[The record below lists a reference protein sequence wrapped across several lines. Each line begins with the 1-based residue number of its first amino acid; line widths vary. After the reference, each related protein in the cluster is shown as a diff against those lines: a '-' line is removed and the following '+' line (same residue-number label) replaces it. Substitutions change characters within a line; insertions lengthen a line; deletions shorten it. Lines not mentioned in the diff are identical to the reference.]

1 MNISTFITELR
12 NTDRYIQH
20 IYTEGSCYK
29 LYVLLS
35 KMYKGTIPYISKNK
49 NHIIIRY
56 RNVYYDINGKV
67 DNIDGYTK
75 LKKEEIPMVDK
86 WSFYNKN
93 LLQIS
98 ECPICD
104 EPIVYK
110 NK

>member
-1 MNISTFITELR
+1 
-12 NTDRYIQH
+12 
-20 IYTEGSCYK
+20 
-29 LYVLLS
+29 
-35 KMYKGTIPYISKNK
+35 MYKGTIPYISKNK
-49 NHIIIRY
+49 NHIITRY
-56 RNVYYDINGKV
+56 KNEYYDINGKV

-75 LKKEEIPMVDK
+75 LKKEDIPMVDK
-86 WSFYNKN
+86 WSFYNNN